1 MKTISFVR
9 VAVLLVSALAQCALG
24 QVFVPEVEVRHHS
37 IRPPDFV
44 PYQWGAIEIEST
56 HVTAKIRDQVAR
68 TQVEQVLYNPN
79 PQQIEG
85 SLLFPVPR
93 GAQLDKFTMEIDG
106 KMVEAEL
113 LKSGKARGIYEEIVR
128 KMKDPALLEYA
139 DRDLFK
145 LRIFPIPPH
154 GQKRVTFSYTQVLKS
169 DSGLVSYTFPLNTT
183 RFSTRPL
190 KNVSVKIDLESTQP
204 LKSIYSPSHKV
215 EVRRKGDD
223 RATIGFE
230 TVDAKC
236 DSDFELF
243 YKADTDELGANLM
256 TYKTGN
262 DDGYFLMLLSPGVVA
277 KKHAVN
283 PKDVTFVIDTSG
295 SMQGNK
301 IKQARKALEFCVDS
315 LNEEDRFEVIRFS
328 TEVEPL
334 FHGLRKV
341 SDGSRKEAQDFIKD
355 LQATGSTALDSALQE
370 ALKVRPK
377 DSERPYLVIFLT
389 DGLPTIGVTDEKTII
404 EHAREGSGGNTRVF
418 CFGVGYDVNTRLL
431 DRIAEE
437 TRAVTQYVLPE
448 EDIEAKVSSF
458 FAKVKEPVLANPKL
472 HFPDGVRVSKL
483 YPSPLPDLFSGEQLV
498 LVGRY
503 SHDAHGKVVLEGAV
517 NGATKK
523 FRYDV
528 DFSTDEQHDFI
539 PRLWATRRVGY
550 LLDEIRLH
558 GENTESR
565 DEVTTLARKY
575 GIVTPYTAY
584 LIVEDEKKRNVP
596 VAMRSMQKLD
606 RDQIAMQQGGQ
617 LYYSYANKVTG
628 EAAVANSQYGS
639 NFKDANNASTALADN
654 QALSSRQA
662 SGTAFAAA
670 MPTSP
675 TPATAGLPTQ
685 AKAEGNI
692 LAQVNQSAQQTRFV
706 AGKNFFLNGSQWLD
720 TDVQNAAKAKR
731 VRVQFNS
738 KEYFELVR
746 TNKQALPWLAQ
757 GNNVQFVMNGLV
769 YEIYP

>member
-377 DSERPYLVIFLT
+377 DS
-389 DGLPTIGVTDEKTII
+389 
-404 EHAREGSGGNTRVF
+404 
-418 CFGVGYDVNTRLL
+418 
-431 DRIAEE
+431 
-437 TRAVTQYVLPE
+437 
-448 EDIEAKVSSF
+448 
-458 FAKVKEPVLANPKL
+458 
-472 HFPDGVRVSKL
+472 
-483 YPSPLPDLFSGEQLV
+483 
-498 LVGRY
+498 
-503 SHDAHGKVVLEGAV
+503 
-517 NGATKK
+517 
-523 FRYDV
+523 
-528 DFSTDEQHDFI
+528 
-539 PRLWATRRVGY
+539 
-550 LLDEIRLH
+550 
-558 GENTESR
+558 
-565 DEVTTLARKY
+565 
-575 GIVTPYTAY
+575 
-584 LIVEDEKKRNVP
+584 
-596 VAMRSMQKLD
+596 
-606 RDQIAMQQGGQ
+606 
-617 LYYSYANKVTG
+617 
-628 EAAVANSQYGS
+628 
-639 NFKDANNASTALADN
+639 
-654 QALSSRQA
+654 
-662 SGTAFAAA
+662 
-670 MPTSP
+670 
-675 TPATAGLPTQ
+675 
-685 AKAEGNI
+685 
-692 LAQVNQSAQQTRFV
+692 
-706 AGKNFFLNGSQWLD
+706 
-720 TDVQNAAKAKR
+720 
-731 VRVQFNS
+731 
-738 KEYFELVR
+738 
-746 TNKQALPWLAQ
+746 
-757 GNNVQFVMNGLV
+757 
-769 YEIYP
+769 